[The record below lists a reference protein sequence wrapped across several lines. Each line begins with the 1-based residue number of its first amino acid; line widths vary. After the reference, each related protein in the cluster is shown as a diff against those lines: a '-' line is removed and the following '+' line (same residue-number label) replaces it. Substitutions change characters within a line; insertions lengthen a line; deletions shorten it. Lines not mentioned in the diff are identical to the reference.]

1 MTSRK
6 KARSRVNATGRNE
19 VARFVQLHHWML
31 DCDAFTGLRPMARAL
46 LLELARRYNG
56 VNNGM
61 IGLGEREAASRLAIA
76 DRKAVRRAFAELEGA
91 GFIAKTRAGGF
102 NVKTPDARRAS
113 EWRLTWLAC
122 GDALPTKDFVL
133 GPRNPGP
140 LVPRKASPATA

>member
-6 KARSRVNATGRNE
+6 KARNRVNATGRNE
-19 VARFVQLHHWML
+19 AARFVMLNHWML
-31 DCDAFTGLRPMARAL
+31 DCDAFSRLRPMARAL

-61 IGLGEREAASRLAIA
+61 IGLGEREAVARLAIA

-102 NVKTPDARRAS
+102 NVKSPDARRAS
-113 EWRLTWLAC
+113 EWRLTWLPTA
-122 GDALPTKDFVL
+122 DALPTKDFMVA
-133 GPRNPGP
+133 PRDPGP
-140 LVPRKASPATA
+140 LVPRQVS